1 MHQVLDGTSFLKPG
15 RTTRVQRLF
24 LLDEHHGASC
34 ADGFA
39 VNSTIDLLPDL
50 LDLAKHAEAVA
61 PNRDFASRIMVPPH
75 GYFPQSQS
83 GQLRNIEQFDV
94 ETESIDGGGLDYGT
108 ARAQAKRLEAA
119 LRIPEGQSR
128 HQSHGQIKDPP
139 TLFAPPRLMHPDQA
153 AVQRA

>member
-1 MHQVLDGTSFLKPG
+1 MQLKVLDKPGPGPALFLKPR

-24 LLDEHHGASC
+24 LLDEHHRASG

-61 PNRDFASRIMVPPH
+61 PNRDFASRIIVPPH

-83 GQLRNIEQFDV
+83 GQLRNIEQLA
-94 ETESIDGGGLDYGT
+94 GL
-108 ARAQAKRLEAA
+108 RLRE
-119 LRIPEGQSR
+119 IPVRWDHNPGS
-128 HQSHGQIKDPP
+128 KV
-139 TLFAPPRLMHPDQA
+139 
-153 AVQRA
+153 AVWR